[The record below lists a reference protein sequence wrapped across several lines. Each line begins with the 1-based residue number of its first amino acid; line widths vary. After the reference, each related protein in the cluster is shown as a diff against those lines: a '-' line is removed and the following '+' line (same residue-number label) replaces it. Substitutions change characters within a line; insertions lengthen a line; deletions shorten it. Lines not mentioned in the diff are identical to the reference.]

1 MTAGITRASEASMAP
16 ESEVTV
22 SEIKDRAQME
32 QAWALRR
39 IVFIEEQHVPE
50 EIELDADDAHAFHA
64 IALDGGRPVG
74 CGRMV
79 AEGDHVKIGRMA
91 VLRELRGLGIGRRV
105 IEFLMEAARK
115 QGYRKAI
122 LHAQI
127 TAEGFYL
134 KNGYIPK
141 GEVFEE
147 AGIAH
152 RLMEREL

>member
-1 MTAGITRASEASMAP
+1 MASESNL
-16 ESEVTV
+16 TV
-22 SEIKDRAQME
+22 VEIRDRAQME

-39 IVFIEEQHVPE
+39 VVFIEEQHVPE
-50 EIELDADDAHAFHA
+50 ELELDEDDARAFHA
-64 IALDGGRPVG
+64 LALDGSTPVG

-79 AEGDHVKIGRMA
+79 ADGDHVKIGRMA
-91 VLRELRGLGIGRRV
+91 VLRELRGLGIGRLLLR
-105 IEFLMEAARK
+105 FLMDAARK
-115 QGYRKAI
+115 QGYRKTV
-122 LHAQI
+122 LHAQL

-134 KNGYIPK
+134 KNGYIPI